1 MPLLHRSPTRRLS
14 RLLVL
19 TLSLVAC
26 AKTGP
31 GAVAPVAHEGPW
43 PAQLDHVSTPETH
56 RLAVYEL
63 LAVMHMQEQLSSTLD
78 IFLNSQ
84 LEANPNIRPFEAV
97 MRTFLMK
104 YLSLDAI
111 REPMATLYMARFSEL
126 DIVQITSFYRTPLG
140 QRSVSEF
147 PKMMEEGSKLG
158 RRMVEEHMPELQQM
172 ILDQIQRD
180 GGAAGGVVAP
190 TGR

>member
-1 MPLLHRSPTRRLS
+1 MPLLQRSPTRRLS
-14 RLLVL
+14 RLLAL
-19 TLSLVAC
+19 TLSLAAC
-26 AKTGP
+26 ARPGP
-31 GAVAPVAHEGPW
+31 AAVAPVAHEGPW
-43 PAQLDHVSTPETH
+43 PAQLDHASTPETH

-63 LAVMHMQEQLSSTLD
+63 LTVMHMQEQLSSTLD

-111 REPMATLYMARFSEL
+111 REPMAALYMARFSEL

-158 RRMVEEHMPELQQM
+158 RRLVEAHMPELQQM

-180 GGAAGGVVAP
+180 GGAAGSSPP